1 MKKSRG
7 LWGLKWMKQFLNR
20 LCKEHPRIYTAG
32 YLGSFALLVAAGA
45 AAPFLIRSIVYPV
58 CTKQSVETGI
68 IEEVVKREETIPIFG
83 THGRTNTYFKY
94 QFVIDG
100 VTIRVPPKDYRN
112 YEEGDWYSCF
122 LYTRNGKQVG
132 DCHDYK
138 LWQGLLFFGL
148 TIIILVISMSFLF
161 TKTSKEEIAKREEM
175 EKIGQEAPG
184 RPKFDH
190 FSTRELYEQCL
201 SEGITVPK
209 GKSRNRKYLMNC
221 LMGIHETKV
230 YRYRS
235 VLKEHR
241 QRKVMDVF
249 FVVFL
254 LVMAVNYMRHGF
266 YLFHLLFR

>member
-1 MKKSRG
+1 MRMPGK
-7 LWGLKWMKQFLNR
+7 LWRLRYVERIIIR
-20 LCKEHPRIYTAG
+20 LCREHPRLYTAG

-45 AAPFLIRSIVYPV
+45 AAPFIIRSIVYPI
-58 CTKQSVETGI
+58 CTKQSMETGI
-68 IEEVVKREETIPIFG
+68 IEEVVKQEEKILIFG
-83 THGRTNTYFKY
+83 SHGRSNTYFTY
-94 QFVIDG
+94 QFVVNG
-100 VTIRVPPKDYRN
+100 VTIRVPPKDYRD
-112 YEEGDWYSCF
+112 YEEGDWYFYF

-132 DCHDYK
+132 DYRDYK
-138 LWQGLLFFGL
+138 LWQGLLLFGL
-148 TIIILVISMSFLF
+148 TIVILVISISFLF

-190 FSTRELYEQCL
+190 FSTRELYEKCL
-201 SEGITVPK
+201 SEGIAVPK